1 MSEKHSTSDPTVL
14 AGDSPPIAEGETG
27 ESEEV
32 GRVLAGRWELLSLLG
47 VGGMGAVYRARDREL
62 DEVVALKM
70 LRAGTSEPGA
80 IDRLRREVKLSR
92 RVSHRNVARVFELGE
107 SDGERFFTLEYIEG
121 ESLRALLDRTGA
133 LSVQRALE
141 LGVAMAKGLAAAHE
155 VGVVHRDLKPDNV
168 LLGRDGRIAITDFGI
183 AASFE
188 RTGAA
193 ETTSFAGTPLY
204 MAPEQVDR
212 SRPITQQ
219 CDVYALGAVLFELLT
234 GEPPF
239 HEATALATA
248 AARLTRPAPD
258 PRTLRPDLAPALA
271 DLVLGCLAR
280 DPEARPASAA
290 LVQAALESLLGAAGP
305 VISVK
310 PPPPETFTI
319 PVSGGPVSVSP
330 WSARAKP
337 RARLAVLPLL
347 NAGGEADAF
356 MADGLTDDLIDS
368 LSTVSALRVVSRS
381 STERYAGQR
390 AVDPRAVGAELNVDV
405 IVSGTLRRVDDANAL
420 LSLRLIACEDG
431 GQLWSQRFQVAAAR
445 LLQVNNDAAHAIA
458 SALSL
463 AGGRDERRLTD
474 PAAVELYL
482 RARAKYR
489 EFSPPSATHSAELFE
504 QALSFAPEDP
514 VLLAGRAM
522 ALARVGFFLG
532 DRTEEAYAAAAR
544 ALATAP
550 DLGEAHLAMA
560 TVELQRANMPQAFRE
575 ALAALRFSPS
585 LAEAHQ
591 LVGRI
596 LAETGPIDAAMR
608 ALALAVEIEPRMGL
622 TQVSQMHLL
631 VYLGRADEVQAM
643 IADASQTL
651 GDQTPFQVARA
662 RLAFWLGNREENSR
676 AVADIER
683 LTRVTN
689 QLPGGSFLTKLLS
702 NPAQALEM
710 ARDPAVLGQA
720 ERGSRRLALFVLQVL
735 CEFAGGTNQAE
746 QGITLLG
753 RAVSLGLTDLLWLD
767 GCPVLAPLRAAP
779 GWADLH
785 AVVAARAAEVR
796 ALVPRSSTTT
806 KP

>member
-1 MSEKHSTSDPTVL
+1 MSKKHSTSDPTVL
-14 AGDSPPIAEGETG
+14 AGDSPAIEDAET
-27 ESEEV
+27 EEV

-47 VGGMGAVYRARDREL
+47 MGGMGAVYRARDREL

-70 LRAGTSEPGA
+70 LRAGTTEPGA
-80 IDRLRREVKLSR
+80 IERLRREVKLSR

-107 SDGERFFTLEYIEG
+107 SEGERFFTLEYIEG
-121 ESLRALLDRTGA
+121 ESLRALLDRELT
-133 LSVQRALE
+133 LSIPRALE

-168 LLGRDGRIAITDFGI
+168 LLGRDGRVAITDFGI

-204 MAPEQVDR
+204 MAPEQVDH
-212 SRPITQQ
+212 SRPITQKS
-219 CDVYALGAVLFELLT
+219 DVYALGAVLFELLT
-234 GEPPF
+234 GRPPF

-258 PRTLRPDLAPALA
+258 PRSLRPELGSGLA
-271 DLVLGCLAR
+271 DLVLSCLAKNP
-280 DPEARPASAA
+280 DDRPASAA
-290 LVQAALESLLGAAGP
+290 LVQAALESQLGAAGP

-310 PPPPETFTI
+310 PPPGSEALSVPLAAS
-319 PVSGGPVSVSP
+319 SGTVSP

-347 NAGGEADAF
+347 NGGTEADAY

-368 LSTVSALRVVSRS
+368 LSTVNALRVMSRS
-381 STERYAGQR
+381 ATERYAGMR

-405 IVSGTLRRVDDANAL
+405 IVSGSLRRVEDGSAL

-431 GQLWSQRFQVAAAR
+431 GQLWSQRFQVAASR
-445 LLQVNNDAAHAIA
+445 LLQVNTDAAHAIA

-482 RARAKYR
+482 RARAMYR
-489 EFSPPSATHSAELFE
+489 EFSPRGARTSAELFE
-504 QALSFAPEDP
+504 RALAFAPEDP
-514 VLLAGRAM
+514 VLLAGHAM
-522 ALARVGFFLG
+522 ALARVSFFKG
-532 DRTEEAYAAAAR
+532 DRVEAAHAAAAH
-544 ALATAP
+544 ALAIAP

-596 LAETGPIDAAMR
+596 LAETGPIDAAQR

-622 TQVSQMHLL
+622 TQVSQMQLL
-631 VYLGRADEVQAM
+631 VYSGRSQEAM
-643 IADASQTL
+643 AMMAEARKAVGEQT
-651 GDQTPFQVARA
+651 TFQVARA
-662 RLAFWLGNREENSR
+662 RFAFWMGNRDETNGALAE
-676 AVADIER
+676 IER
-683 LTRVTN
+683 LSRTS
-689 QLPGGSFLTKLLS
+689 QQPSYSLFLTTLAADPEKGLAL
-702 NPAQALEM
+702 AQQPEMLAQLE
-710 ARDPAVLGQA
+710 R
-720 ERGSRRLALFVLQVL
+720 ESRRLSLFVLQVL
-735 CEFAGGTNQAE
+735 CEFAGGSNAVE
-746 QGITLLG
+746 QGIMLLG
-753 RAVSLGLTDLLWLD
+753 RAVSLGLCDQLWMD
-767 GCPVLAPLRAAP
+767 GCPVLASLRAAP
-779 GWADLH
+779 GWADLYS
-785 AVVAARAAEVR
+785 VVAARAAEVR
-796 ALVPRSSTTT
+796 ALVPKSGGTTT